1 MCTMWCRAG
10 SYTARVRALVL
21 SPQIVI
27 FRGFSSSL
35 SETIKYEELKDLLK
49 KESTFLI
56 DVREPWEVKEYGV
69 IRDSFNIP
77 LGDLVQALQMDPK
90 DFEEKYQT
98 KMPIKSDTLVFSC
111 LAGIRSKKA
120 LDTAVSLGFTSVQH
134 YAGGLDD
141 WAKHELPE
149 KKP

>member
-10 SYTARVRALVL
+10 SYTARIIWVYANFITLENSYL
-21 SPQIVI
+21 
-27 FRGFSSSL
+27 FL